1 MSRTD
6 TQLGLTDLAQSQKLL
21 AMGTLAGGIAH
32 DFNNLLYAIQ
42 GYAEMCRQDAA
53 SDAPLLKNLDNIL
66 EATHRGQALVA
77 RILAFSRHQHRET
90 TPLSLKATLES
101 ALSLLKPTIPSSA
114 HLELMLP
121 KDITVLGNQTELHQ
135 VMVNL
140 VTNAVDAM
148 DGEGDIT
155 ITATSCPASDP
166 ALKPFSKLTHSRY
179 AVITISDTGEGM
191 DASTMNRIFEP
202 FFTTKEVGKGTG
214 LGLSIVHSI
223 LMEHQGGIHVESELG
238 RGTTFTLILP
248 EVTLSPKEHL

>member
-53 SDAPLLKNLDNIL
+53 STSPMLNNLDKIL

-77 RILAFSRHQHRET
+77 RILAFSRPQHRKT
-90 TPLSLKATLES
+90 MPLSLRAVLDS

-114 HLELMLP
+114 HIQLTLP
-121 KDITVLGNQTELHQ
+121 EDITVLGNQTELHQ

-140 VTNAVDAM
+140 VTNAADAM
-148 DGEGDIT
+148 GGEGDIT
-155 ITATSCPASDP
+155 ISAKSCPANDP
-166 ALKPFSKLTHSRY
+166 ALKPFSKLTHARY
-179 AVITISDTGEGM
+179 AVITITDTGEGM
-191 DASTMNRIFEP
+191 DASTINRIFEP

-214 LGLSIVHSI
+214 LGLSIAHSI

-248 EVTLSPKEHL
+248 QVTPSPKEQL